1 MHHQSAKSA
10 AREAAR
16 LKRNGRVQELGTVL
30 GAAVVPAVPEGSPS
44 FSIYSVEGAGCGRDC
59 NRRPLVAVWLAV
71 MALGVAVALLVRDV
85 RIDTKEGIG
94 QLDPFNSFLVTL

>member
-1 MHHQSAKSA
+1 MQP
-10 AREAAR
+10 
-16 LKRNGRVQELGTVL
+16 VL
-30 GAAVVPAVPEGSPS
+30 LDL
-44 FSIYSVEGAGCGRDC
+44 FCGRGWLRSC

-94 QLDPFNSFLVTL
+94 QLDPFNSFLVTLLIVNTMTRSRSSYGHSREPRPRNPVCLRPHAWPEQPAG